1 MSSETEIATRSQLR
15 NRKIGIR
22 KTEKVVER
30 EENNRIHWISIRHI
44 AWPNHGFSRSTNNFP
59 SNQEIFLRLVG
70 YVRRVELVKRE
81 RTVYRRRRRRK
92 RASIEKI
99 RRSVPP
105 LLRPISLLLSP
116 WRARGQRKQQH
127 RSNNR
132 QTRLVESFAPIA
144 LPYLHWISSSE
155 GFALSLS
162 PPFSFSPFPRSEIG
176 SRGWKE
182 CTCQTLACTRTR
194 SGR

>member
-1 MSSETEIATRSQLR
+1 MESVRLKKSSSAKKIIGSIGFQLDISR
-15 NRKIGIR
+15 G
-22 KTEKVVER
+22 
-30 EENNRIHWISIRHI
+30 RI
-44 AWPNHGFSRSTNNFP
+44 TDFP
-59 SNQEIFLRLVG
+59 DQPIIFLRIRRNFPTSR

-144 LPYLHWISSSE
+144 LPYLH
-155 GFALSLS
+155 
-162 PPFSFSPFPRSEIG
+162 
-176 SRGWKE
+176 
-182 CTCQTLACTRTR
+182 
-194 SGR
+194 

>member
-1 MSSETEIATRSQLR
+1 MESVRLKKSSSAKKIIGSIGFQLDISR
-15 NRKIGIR
+15 G
-22 KTEKVVER
+22 
-30 EENNRIHWISIRHI
+30 RI
-44 AWPNHGFSRSTNNFP
+44 TDFP
-59 SNQEIFLRLVG
+59 DQPIIFLRIRRNFPTSR
-70 YVRRVELVKRE
+70 YVRRVELVNRE

-92 RASIEKI
+92 RASTEKI

-144 LPYLHWISSSE
+144 LPYLH
-155 GFALSLS
+155 
-162 PPFSFSPFPRSEIG
+162 
-176 SRGWKE
+176 
-182 CTCQTLACTRTR
+182 
-194 SGR
+194 